1 MITTSITTVIVI
13 NKIKKNNLIPQ
24 ASLTNLYINNACK
37 AMMKKTDLPNY
48 FNSQNNVS
56 SLKII
61 YNKEQKIR
69 YHSICMSAS
78 MVKWPK

>member
-1 MITTSITTVIVI
+1 MITTSITTVRVI

-24 ASLTNLYINNACK
+24 ASLTNLYTNNACK
-37 AMMKKTDLPNY
+37 EMNEKTDLPNY
-48 FNSQNNVS
+48 FNSWNNES

-69 YHSICMSAS
+69 YHSICMPAS
-78 MVKWPK
+78 MVKWSK